1 MKRPGLWRRLREGL
15 SPLLV
20 ISWLLVLAV
29 VFALALFSWQA
40 FL

>member
-29 VFALALFSWQA
+29 GFAPALFSWQA
-40 FL
+40 FF